1 MTDKGAETEVA
12 VTDAVEI
19 ATDVLPGYAGW
30 EGAVVTRLAAGLI
43 NRSYLLSR
51 ADGARAVL
59 QAVNPIFR
67 SAIHGNIV
75 AVTERLAAAGLVT
88 PRLIPARD
96 GRPYSIAPGGTVWRM
111 QTHIAGVAFDV
122 VGGAAQ
128 ARAAGALVGRF
139 HAAVDELDH
148 EFTGMRVG
156 VHDTPHHLARL
167 DEAVAAQAGHRLAGV
182 VRPLAQAIREGAG
195 ALPPLPALPPRVCH
209 GDLKFNNILFAGRQP
224 PDDARAVTL
233 IDLDTVGPLPLAYEL
248 GDAWRSW
255 CNRAGED
262 DVNAALDL
270 EIMSASF
277 DGYRAGLGR
286 RALGAD
292 ERRALVLGVEWVS
305 LELAA
310 RFAADAL
317 AESYFGWDAT
327 RFPGRGEH
335 NLVRARGQWSL
346 HQALVATRAARTA
359 MLAAG

>member
-1 MTDKGAETEVA
+1 VNEGAMKELTANEA
-12 VTDAVEI
+12 AEI
-19 ATDVLPGYAGW
+19 AADVLPGYAGW
-30 EGAVVTRLAAGLI
+30 QGAAITRLSAGLI

-51 ADGARAVL
+51 ADGTRAVL

-75 AVTERLAAAGLVT
+75 AVTERLAAAGLLT
-88 PRLIPARD
+88 PRLLPARD
-96 GRPYSIAPGGTVWRM
+96 GRPYLVAPGGTVWRM
-111 QTHIAGVAFDV
+111 QTHIDGVAFEV
-122 VGGAAQ
+122 VGGDAQ
-128 ARAAGALVGRF
+128 ARAAGELVGRF
-139 HAAVDELDH
+139 HAAVEGLDH
-148 EFTGMRVG
+148 EFTGVRVG

-167 DEAVAAQAGHRLAGV
+167 NEEVAAEAGHRLV
-182 VRPLAQAIREGAG
+182 DEVRPLAAAIAAGAA
-195 ALPPLPALPPRVCH
+195 ALPPLPALAPRICH
-209 GDLKFNNILFAGRQP
+209 GDLKFNNILFAGSRP
-224 PDDARAVTL
+224 PDDARALAL

-262 DVNAALDL
+262 DENAALDL
-270 EIMSASF
+270 EIMGASL
-277 DGYRAGLGR
+277 DGYRAGLG

-317 AESYFGWDAT
+317 AESYFGWNAA

-346 HQALVATRAARTA
+346 HQVLVATRTARAA
-359 MLAAG
+359 MLATG

>member
-1 MTDKGAETEVA
+1 MDEAA
-12 VTDAVEI
+12 EI
-19 ATDVLPGYAGW
+19 ASDVLPGYAGW
-30 EGAVVTRLAAGLI
+30 EGSAVTSLGGGLI

-59 QAVNPIFR
+59 QAVSPIFPP
-67 SAIHGNIV
+67 AIHGNIV
-75 AVTERLAAAGLVT
+75 AVTERLAASGLVT
-88 PRLIPARD
+88 PRLLPARD
-96 GRPYSIAPGGTVWRM
+96 GRPYLIAPSGTVWRL
-111 QTHIAGVAFDV
+111 QTHIDGVAFDV
-122 VGGAAQ
+122 VGGTAQ

-139 HAAVDELDH
+139 HAAVDGIDH
-148 EFTGMRVG
+148 DFTGMRVG
-156 VHDTPHHLARL
+156 VHDTPRHLARL
-167 DEAVAAQAGHRLAGV
+167 DDAIAAHAAHRLGAE
-182 VRPLAQAIREGAG
+182 VRPLAQEIRAAAG
-195 ALPPLPALPPRVCH
+195 LLPPLPTLPPRVCH

-224 PDDARAVTL
+224 PDDARAVAL

-270 EIMSASF
+270 EIMGASL

-286 RALGAD
+286 ALSAG

-317 AESYFGWDAT
+317 SESYFGWNAS

-359 MLAAG
+359 MLAAEQEGSL

>member
-1 MTDKGAETEVA
+1 MTDLGAGNEVA
-12 VTDAVEI
+12 ANEAAEL
-19 ATDVLPGYAGW
+19 ATDVLPGYPGW
-30 EGAVVTRLAAGLI
+30 EGSRVTRLGAGLI

-51 ADGARAVL
+51 ADGAHAVL
-59 QAVNPIFR
+59 QAVSAIF
-67 SAIHGNIV
+67 SPAIHGNIV

-88 PRLIPARD
+88 PRLLPARD
-96 GRPYSIAPGGTVWRM
+96 GRPYLLAPGGTVWRL
-111 QTHIAGVAFDV
+111 QTHIGGVAFEV
-122 VGGAAQ
+122 VSGAAQ

-139 HAAVDELDH
+139 HAAVEGLDH
-148 EFTGMRVG
+148 EFTGMRAG
-156 VHDTPHHLARL
+156 VHDTPRHLARL
-167 DEAVAAQAGHRLAGV
+167 DEAVAAHAEHRLIAE
-182 VRPLAQAIREGAG
+182 VRPLAQAIREGAA

-224 PDDARAVTL
+224 PDDARAVAL
-233 IDLDTVGPLPLAYEL
+233 IDLDTVGPLALAYEL

-262 DVNAALDL
+262 EVNAALDL
-270 EIMSASF
+270 GIMGASL
-277 DGYRAGLGR
+277 DGYRAGLG

-317 AESYFGWDAT
+317 AESYFGWNAAL
-327 RFPGRGEH
+327 FPGRGEH

-346 HQALVATRAARTA
+346 HQALVATRAARAA